1 MNQFKYRISV
11 APLKDGVRGRA
22 IGSVGSD
29 SVVYNLIYAL
39 GYPTKELAEEDI
51 VNNKLRELNPDL
63 DFKVVPW

>member
-1 MNQFKYRISV
+1 MSQFKYRISV

-29 SVVYNLIYAL
+29 SVVLNLIYAL
-39 GYPTKELAEEDI
+39 GFPTKEMAEQAIIDQEY
-51 VNNKLRELNPDL
+51 RERNPDL